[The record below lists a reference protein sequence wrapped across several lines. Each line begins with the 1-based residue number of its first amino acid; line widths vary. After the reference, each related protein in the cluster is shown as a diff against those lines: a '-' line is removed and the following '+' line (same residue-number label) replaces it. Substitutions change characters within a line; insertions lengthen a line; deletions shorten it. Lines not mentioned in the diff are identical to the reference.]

1 MLIVP
6 QKNLEVDFETYLYG
20 LPIDKVY
27 EIHINGWIET
37 ESDIMAHT
45 KINELGYITL
55 NKLLKECSPKM
66 ITLEYGRNNDRINSN
81 IPLISP
87 NNICNEAKDEIA
99 SQIIRLREILNDYR

>member
-45 KINELGYITL
+45 KINELGYRTL

-66 ITLEYGRNNDRINSN
+66 ITLEYGRNNDRIN
-81 IPLISP
+81 LIF
-87 NNICNEAKDEIA
+87 
-99 SQIIRLREILNDYR
+99 L